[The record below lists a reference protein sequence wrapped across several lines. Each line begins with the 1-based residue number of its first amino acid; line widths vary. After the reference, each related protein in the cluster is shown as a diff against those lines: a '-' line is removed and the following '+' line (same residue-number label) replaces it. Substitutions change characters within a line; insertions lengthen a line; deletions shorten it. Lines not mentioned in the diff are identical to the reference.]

1 MIVKILQSSQS
12 PRGLP
17 TIISNF
23 AQYSPILMSNIA
35 IMIHSFDWF
44 DAGFLEG
51 MLSPRGYIL
60 AAQKVRI
67 VIFVLFPLKQQFQHS
82 NCNNALS
89 PFYFILLFKTD

>member
-23 AQYSPILMSNIA
+23 AKYSPILMSNIA

-60 AAQKVRI
+60 AAQKSTHCDI
-67 VIFVLFPLKQQFQHS
+67 CPLS
-82 NCNNALS
+82 A
-89 PFYFILLFKTD
+89 KTTVSAQ